1 MEKITTRNIC
11 IFITFYLDTI
21 FVSSFFFQGGMVF
34 TATRT
39 SCGTWDSY
47 IPVGTIE
54 NFDHLAQV
62 KMEHYGKSNTGGKNI
77 VHNGA
82 AVNQYTN
89 EMVKWLFK
97 FT

>member
-1 MEKITTRNIC
+1 MLVN
-11 IFITFYLDTI
+11 
-21 FVSSFFFQGGMVF
+21 SFFKVEWFF

-62 KMEHYGKSNTGGKNI
+62 KMEPYGKSNTGGKNI

-82 AVNQYTN
+82 AAKNVIKNY
-89 EMVKWLFK
+89 MLHIFLS
-97 FT
+97 

>member
-1 MEKITTRNIC
+1 MEW
-11 IFITFYLDTI
+11 F
-21 FVSSFFFQGGMVF
+21 F
-34 TATRT
+34 TATHT

-77 VHNGA
+77 VHKDA
-82 AVNQYTN
+82 AANQYTN

-97 FT
+97 FTYFYVNVIPMEIVIESKFIINII

>member
-1 MEKITTRNIC
+1 MEW
-11 IFITFYLDTI
+11 F
-21 FVSSFFFQGGMVF
+21 F

-39 SCGTWDSY
+39 SCGTRNSY

-62 KMEHYGKSNTGGKNI
+62 KMVPYGKYNTGGKNI

-82 AVNQYTN
+82 ADNQ
-89 EMVKWLFK
+89 
-97 FT
+97 

>member
-1 MEKITTRNIC
+1 MEW
-11 IFITFYLDTI
+11 F
-21 FVSSFFFQGGMVF
+21 F

-62 KMEHYGKSNTGGKNI
+62 KMEPYGKSNTGGRNI
-77 VHNGA
+77 VPNGA
-82 AVNQYTN
+82 AANQYTN

>member
-1 MEKITTRNIC
+1 MEW
-11 IFITFYLDTI
+11 FL
-21 FVSSFFFQGGMVF
+21 

-39 SCGTWDSY
+39 SCVTWDSY
-47 IPVGTIE
+47 ISLDTIE

>member
-1 MEKITTRNIC
+1 MLVN
-11 IFITFYLDTI
+11 
-21 FVSSFFFQGGMVF
+21 SFFKVEWFF

-62 KMEHYGKSNTGGKNI
+62 KMEPHGKYYTGGRNI

-82 AVNQYTN
+82 AANQYTN
-89 EMVKWLFK
+89 EMVEWLFK

>member
-1 MEKITTRNIC
+1 MEWI
-11 IFITFYLDTI
+11 L
-21 FVSSFFFQGGMVF
+21 

-39 SCGTWDSY
+39 SRGTWNSY
-47 IPVGTIE
+47 IPVGKIE
-54 NFDHLAQV
+54 SKDGP
-62 KMEHYGKSNTGGKNI
+62 YGKSNTGGKNI

-82 AVNQYTN
+82 AANQYTN